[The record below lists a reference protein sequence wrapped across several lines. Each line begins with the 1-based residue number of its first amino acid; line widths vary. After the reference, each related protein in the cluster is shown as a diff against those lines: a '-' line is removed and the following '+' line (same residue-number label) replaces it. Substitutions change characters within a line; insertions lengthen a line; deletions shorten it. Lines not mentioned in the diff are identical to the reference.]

1 MRGLR
6 LVMFWHGEVGTLTP
20 RKSPTSSMAPV
31 DLTPVVPT
39 LVVESH
45 LRADLFISE
54 LRTRKKASV
63 LEELAGAMAAAR
75 VIRSPEAIVEALR
88 RREAL
93 GSTGLGKGIAVPHV
107 RSTLVA
113 ERALLVARSTK
124 GVEFDSLDGAPVHLC
139 FLIVAP
145 PLERDP
151 IYLKMVADIVRS
163 VRLARTRQKLIEAPN
178 FNALRDILTEAAN
191 A

>member
-1 MRGLR
+1 
-6 LVMFWHGEVGTLTP
+6 
-20 RKSPTSSMAPV
+20 MASVAVAPAG
-31 DLTPVVPT
+31 PAS
-39 LVVESH
+39 VVESH
-45 LRADLFISE
+45 LRSDLFISE

-63 LEELAGAMAAAR
+63 LEELAGAMSAAR
-75 VIRSPEAIVEALR
+75 VIRSPEAIVEAMR

-124 GVEFDSLDGAPVHLC
+124 GVEFESLDGGPVHLC

-145 PLERDP
+145 PLEHDP
-151 IYLKMVADIVRS
+151 FYLKLVAEIVRA
-163 VRLARTRQKLIEAPN
+163 VRLARTRQKLLEAPN
-178 FNALRDILTEAAN
+178 FNALREILSEAAD

>member
-1 MRGLR
+1 
-6 LVMFWHGEVGTLTP
+6 
-20 RKSPTSSMAPV
+20 MAPV
-31 DLTPVVPT
+31 ATAPAPAPAS
-39 LVVESH
+39 VVESH
-45 LRADLFISE
+45 LRSDLYISE

-63 LEELAGAMAAAR
+63 LEELVGAMSAAR
-75 VIRSPEAIVEALR
+75 VIRSPEAIVEAIR

-124 GVEFDSLDGAPVHLC
+124 GVEFDSLDGEPANLC

-151 IYLKMVADIVRS
+151 IYLKLVADIVRA
-163 VRLARTRQKLIEAPN
+163 VRLARTRQKLLEAPN
-178 FNALRDILTEAAN
+178 FNSLRDILSEAAR